1 MLRTRSAPRGTLRPH
16 SRGLQGRTPDRR
28 RTCPGA
34 VHAPLDP
41 HQMSFAFTE
50 TLAHVNRLV
59 RRGELK
65 TVPRDG
71 KLVTVP
77 ATDS

>member
-1 MLRTRSAPRGTLRPH
+1 MLFTR
-16 SRGLQGRTPDRR
+16 
-28 RTCPGA
+28 
-34 VHAPLDP
+34 PLDP

-77 ATDS
+77 ATDSKPNSSGKDIA